1 MQAVQLEFARRE
13 AHMKKHGISQF
24 NHGLTG
30 NVFTGRIFCGDCGS
44 AYTKHSWKS
53 RGVEQWQCK
62 RHRVD
67 GKLYCINEFVKHEVL
82 LKAFLKAFNTFFE
95 QREKYMELWERQMQE
110 GNPLEELRA
119 SQMIQIT
126 SEPQL
131 TEFVPEI
138 AQLVVNE
145 IIVNGADKFEFT
157 FMDGTTIKVAT

>member
-1 MQAVQLEFARRE
+1 MEMWE
-13 AHMKKHGISQF
+13 
-24 NHGLTG
+24 
-30 NVFTGRIFCGDCGS
+30 
-44 AYTKHSWKS
+44 
-53 RGVEQWQCK
+53 EQK
-62 RHRVD
+62 R
-67 GKLYCINEFVKHEVL
+67 N
-82 LKAFLKAFNTFFE
+82 
-95 QREKYMELWERQMQE
+95 

-157 FMDGTTIKVAT
+157 FMDGTTIKVAA